1 MMNFFRKGW
10 WQGITGEVPETADD
24 LLIYALDNITMNDFK
39 RFKDKLSDFTYERKT
54 PIPRGPLENANSLD
68 TKNHLIKTY
77 GKDKALQV
85 AISIF
90 RSINLMGP
98 AEDLVKKMERIGLL
112 NISDES
118 LEVVR
123 KKYMDFIKNKYQQ
136 IEDKNARLGEAVL
149 LNRRYTRLR
158 MIKKHRDQEEREH
171 ELIYYGRKHLDLMD
185 NSLEEYSPTT
195 MEALFDPGEDGISPA
210 TVVLQGPAGIG
221 KTMTV
226 QKIMLDWASGNLYQ
240 DRFHFIFYI
249 SCREINHFTDNIS
262 IGTHISRSNGLQC
275 QHNLIKSIFEDAEKI
290 LFIIDG
296 FDELEFPLGNEAEI
310 NIDPF
315 QETPK
320 EILLNCL
327 FRKQIFGKSSLII
340 TTRPYTLE
348 KLREII
354 RLSRYVEIMGFTGE
368 NREKY
373 VFNFFESKQQA
384 EKALS
389 LLKQNDTLFT
399 LCTVPITCW
408 IVCTVLKQQIKKD
421 FSLINNTT
429 TSIYVLY
436 LKSLIKYH
444 GRSSSQCIS
453 SCIKK
458 FSALAKEGVWNQ
470 KIIFEEE
477 DLEKHAVTVSDIA
490 SLFLNENIFQ
500 RDIETQT
507 CYSFVHLSVQEFF
520 AALYYI
526 LSEEAESW
534 DISQFTTSQGE
545 VRPHFT
551 LTVRFLFGLANEKL
565 KAAIGE
571 ITQCKVYPAFK
582 SVLEELV
589 TKYRVKH
596 YHNEIL
602 NCLYESQDED
612 FVRRMMS
619 QMVDL
624 RIDEMEENTIH
635 QCLSYCL
642 MKTKCVHSLSMEKC
656 SLNPK
661 SLRALAPGLHNCLS
675 IELRCCDLT
684 SSCCEDLR
692 SVIITSRS
700 LTKLD
705 LRGTNLQDSGLKS
718 LCEGLM
724 DADCTLQEMRLKR
737 CGLTSSCCEDLRSVI
752 ITNRSLIKLD
762 LSDNLQ
768 DSGLKHLCE
777 GLRHPDCTL
786 QELELFGCGV
796 TSSCCEDLCS
806 VFSTN
811 RSLTKLDL
819 SGNKLQDSGV
829 KCLCEGLRH
838 PDCTLQELWLQCCGL
853 TSSCC
858 EDLRSLIITNRS
870 LTKLHLRGNN
880 LQDSGLKL
888 LCDGLRHPDY
898 TLQELWLLGCGLT
911 SSCCEELHSVI
922 IKNRSLTKLCLSD
935 NLQDSGLKHLC
946 EGLKYPDCTL
956 QELLLDG
963 EDIRADEYRKENG
976 LFPLSHF

>member
-1 MMNFFRKGW
+1 M
-10 WQGITGEVPETADD
+10 
-24 LLIYALDNITMNDFK
+24 
-39 RFKDKLSDFTYERKT
+39 DK
-54 PIPRGPLENANSLD
+54 
-68 TKNHLIKTY
+68 
-77 GKDKALQV
+77 
-85 AISIF
+85 
-90 RSINLMGP
+90 
-98 AEDLVKKMERIGLL
+98 
-112 NISDES
+112 
-118 LEVVR
+118 
-123 KKYMDFIKNKYQQ
+123 
-136 IEDKNARLGEAVL
+136 
-149 LNRRYTRLR
+149 
-158 MIKKHRDQEEREH
+158 
-171 ELIYYGRKHLDLMD
+171 
-185 NSLEEYSPTT
+185 SLEEYSPTT
-195 MEALFDPGEDGISPA
+195 MEALFDPGEDGITPA

-226 QKIMLDWASGNLYQ
+226 QKIMLDWAFGNLYQ

-262 IGTHISRSNGLQC
+262 IGTYIARSNGLQC

-296 FDELEFPLGNEAEI
+296 FDELDFPLGNEAEI
-310 NIDPF
+310 NIDTF

-320 EILLNCL
+320 EILLNSL
-327 FRKQIFGKSSLII
+327 FRKQIFEKSSLII

-373 VFNFFESKQQA
+373 FSNFFESKQQA
-384 EKALS
+384 DKALS
-389 LLKQNDTLFT
+389 LVKQNDTLFT

-421 FSLINNTT
+421 FSLINNNTT

-444 GRSSSQCIS
+444 GRSSNQCIS
-453 SCIKK
+453 SYIKK
-458 FSALAKEGVWNQ
+458 FGALAKEGVWNQ

-500 RDIETQT
+500 RDIESQT

-534 DISQFTTSQGE
+534 DVSQFTTSQGE

-565 KAAIGE
+565 KATIGE

-589 TKYRVKH
+589 TKYKVKH

-602 NCLYESQDED
+602 NCLYETQDED

-624 RIDEMEENTIH
+624 RIEEMEENSIH

-642 MKTKCVHSLSMEKC
+642 IKTKCVHSLSMEKC
-656 SLNPK
+656 SLNPET
-661 SLRALAPGLHNCLS
+661 LRALAPGLHNCSS
-675 IELRCCDLT
+675 IELQC
-684 SSCCEDLR
+684 
-692 SVIITSRS
+692 
-700 LTKLD
+700 
-705 LRGTNLQDSGLKS
+705 
-718 LCEGLM
+718 
-724 DADCTLQEMRLKR
+724 

-752 ITNRSLIKLD
+752 ITNRSLTKLH
-762 LSDNLQ
+762 LRGNYLQ
-768 DSGLKHLCE
+768 DSGLKFLCE
-777 GLRHPDCTL
+777 GLRHPDC
-786 QELELFGCGV
+786 
-796 TSSCCEDLCS
+796 
-806 VFSTN
+806 
-811 RSLTKLDL
+811 
-819 SGNKLQDSGV
+819 
-829 KCLCEGLRH
+829 
-838 PDCTLQELWLQCCGL
+838 
-853 TSSCC
+853 
-858 EDLRSLIITNRS
+858 
-870 LTKLHLRGNN
+870 
-880 LQDSGLKL
+880 
-888 LCDGLRHPDY
+888 

-911 SSCCEELHSVI
+911 SSCCEDLHSVI
-922 IKNRSLTKLCLSD
+922 IKNRSLTKMCLSD
-935 NLQDSGLKHLC
+935 NLQDSGLKCLC
-946 EGLKYPDCTL
+946 EGLRHPDCTL
-956 QELLLDG
+956 QELLLLGCGLTSSCCEDLRSVIIKNRSLTKLDLSGNTLQDSGLKLLCEGLRYPDCTLHELRLDG